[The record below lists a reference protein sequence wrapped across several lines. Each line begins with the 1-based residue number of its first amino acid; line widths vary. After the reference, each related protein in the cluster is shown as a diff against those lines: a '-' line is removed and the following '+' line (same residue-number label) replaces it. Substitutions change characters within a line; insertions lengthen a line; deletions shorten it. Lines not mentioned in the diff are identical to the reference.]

1 MSVSLD
7 HVPKYEKQNNI
18 SIYVFVLEKD
28 EDYPLSITKSQH
40 ERHVNLYRIGVND
53 IITSSRI

>member
-7 HVPKYEKQNNI
+7 HVPKYEKQN
-18 SIYVFVLEKD
+18 IYVFVLEKD